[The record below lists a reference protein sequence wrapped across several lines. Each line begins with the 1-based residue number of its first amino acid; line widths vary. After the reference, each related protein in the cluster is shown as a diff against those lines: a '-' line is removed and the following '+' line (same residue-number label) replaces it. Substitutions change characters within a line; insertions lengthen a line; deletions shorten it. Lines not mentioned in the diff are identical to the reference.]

1 MADTYAATFIIF
13 IIQLRV
19 KNVTARVQFVVSEFH
34 AWPAV
39 RTGLF
44 LTFHLS
50 WGCFC
55 PWCVLQS
62 YDTTC
67 ANSTHVNKQSS
78 IWSLGPQRRSRGSE
92 KTEGKAAYRGHV
104 HGCACASALRT
115 CHRLGTFVGI
125 ITDAALQPSLWWNKS
140 WVFIFLCSLTPWN
153 QRFLPNILTL
163 NLWRV

>member
-1 MADTYAATFIIF
+1 MLQHSSFLSFSYVWRMWRHVFSLLWVNF
-13 IIQLRV
+13 MRGLL
-19 KNVTARVQFVVSEFH
+19 SELGF
-34 AWPAV
+34 
-39 RTGLF
+39 F

-140 WVFIFLCSLTPWN
+140 WVFIFLCSLTPWI
-153 QRFLPNILTL
+153 QGLYPIFWL
-163 NLWRV
+163 